1 MTTGSRDLT
10 GRITCQLCALEM
22 EQKPVG
28 DTRMLL
34 CSCCGMGRVPEME
47 TSSDYW
53 STESPHEEEFSN
65 NYWTTARADMFQRA
79 LQHFEHRRGAGRIVD
94 FGGGVGFFAE
104 CALKRGWDAYSLDI
118 SEPAQKVAAERL
130 GPDRSLA
137 PEQAGG
143 LAGSCDVVTL
153 WCVIA
158 HTLDPLTMVN
168 EAVDLLKPGGL
179 LMVTTPNFIFQGTL
193 ARLLAQLDKPYDLVC
208 RDHILHFTPGAAGK
222 LLKRAGLESWSFE
235 YLGVTEN
242 CFFSPRFGKVLV
254 PLKRVWNTVGTRISS
269 LGLPP
274 LCAELQIVAVKPA
287 DSGRSELL
295 PAGT

>member
-1 MTTGSRDLT
+1 MSTSTRDLT
-10 GRITCQLCALEM
+10 DRITCQLCAIEM
-22 EQKPVG
+22 EQKAVG
-28 DTRMLL
+28 DTPMLL
-34 CSCCGMGRVPEME
+34 CSRCGMGRVPEME
-47 TSSDYW
+47 TAADYW
-53 STESPHEEEFSN
+53 ATESPHEEEFSN
-65 NYWTTARADMFQRA
+65 NYWTTAREDMFERA
-79 LQHFEHRRGAGRIVD
+79 LQHFERRSGLGRIVD

-104 CALKRGWDAYSLDI
+104 CAQKRGWDAYSVDI
-118 SEPAQKVAAERL
+118 SEPARKVAADRL
-130 GPDRSLA
+130 GLDRSLS
-137 PEQAGG
+137 PEQAAG
-143 LAGSCDVVTL
+143 LTGTCDVVTL

-158 HTLDPLTMVN
+158 HTLDPLTMV
-168 EAVDLLKPGGL
+168 EQAVDFLKPGGL

-193 ARLLAQLDKPYDLVC
+193 ARLLARLDKPYDLVC
-208 RDHILHFTPGAAGK
+208 RDHILHFTPRAAGK
-222 LLKRAGLESWSFE
+222 LLKRAGLESWTFE

-287 DSGRSELL
+287 DAVRSEVL